1 MVSAAAHRHQVSLG
15 LSFKQV
21 GLWFYLSL
29 SLDLH
34 HPTLGCADSQL
45 RHPAFPLVHQLFPVR
60 TLDTFYHD
68 LYDILWCIFISA
80 MQIVWWDEA
89 PEIYK
94 TSTTSSL
101 HWCGAWL
108 DIWGESSSSSWGKET
123 AIQLSVFV
131 DLPNWL
137 PQKRALPEEK
147 NYNNSLLILQHLSY
161 FFRRIRR
168 QKNPMRV
175 GKTRGSARRRK
186 TTVISHPCKFLKRSW
201 LGELC
206 ITKSTSGIWGDRNP
220 TRCSLMVI

>member
-1 MVSAAAHRHQVSLG
+1 MNSQAIKLCSILSSSKLLVSSRHGLAGSPGFSAAAHRHQVSFGIVHQAGWSLVCSP
-15 LSFKQV
+15 LE
-21 GLWFYLSL
+21 LWFQ
-29 SLDLH
+29 H
-34 HPTLGCADSQL
+34 HSSLGCADSTWTL

-123 AIQLSVFV
+123 IGNKVIAVTFPKREGVLPINSQTFSNKSFLS
-131 DLPNWL
+131 
-137 PQKRALPEEK
+137 KR
-147 NYNNSLLILQHLSY
+147 
-161 FFRRIRR
+161 FF
-168 QKNPMRV
+168 
-175 GKTRGSARRRK
+175 GSNAFSQ
-186 TTVISHPCKFLKRSW
+186 V
-201 LGELC
+201 
-206 ITKSTSGIWGDRNP
+206 N
-220 TRCSLMVI
+220 